1 MVHYSKCTLS
11 PIHATPYVGHK
22 LAEARSAAR
31 QAKINYDI
39 AVEKRSASQMESN
52 SLIIRSNQLSKDE
65 RARFGALFT
74 DAEELEKEEARAK
87 AAVASAEQA
96 VDDAFTEFMRL
107 ITARYHEEQVWSDK
121 IRSASTY
128 GSLAALGINLLV
140 FILAIV
146 LVEPWKRKRLAQTFE
161 TKVEALSLEN
171 TAVVERGMEKL
182 AQHFA
187 EQQNLLLSVV
197 DVKSPTSAER
207 VETVERP
214 TPVFHGPV
222 FERLAIVAR
231 DREITGVVAASVV
244 VVGILGWVARS
255 MLG

>member
-1 MVHYSKCTLS
+1 MHYSKSVLFRHMRLC
-11 PIHATPYVGHK
+11 IGHK

-31 QAKINYDI
+31 QAKLNYDI

-87 AAVASAEQA
+87 MAVASAEQA

-128 GSLAALGINLLV
+128 GSLAVLGINLLV
-140 FILAIV
+140 FVLAIV

-171 TAVVERGMEKL
+171 TAVVERGMENL
-182 AQHFA
+182 ARHFA
-187 EQQNLLLSVV
+187 AQQNLLSIVSAKSLSSV
-197 DVKSPTSAER
+197 ER
-207 VETVERP
+207 AGTVEVP
-214 TPVFHGPV
+214 TFVFQGPV
-222 FERLAIVAR
+222 FEKLAIVAR
-231 DREITGVVAASVV
+231 DREITAVVAT
-244 VVGILGWVARS
+244 GIALAGVLGWIARN

>member
-1 MVHYSKCTLS
+1 MCFDALLKTLFLT
-11 PIHATPYVGHK
+11 HATLCIGHK

-31 QAKINYDI
+31 QAKLNYDI

-74 DAEELEKEEARAK
+74 DAEELEKEEAKAK
-87 AAVASAEQA
+87 AGVASAEQA

-107 ITARYHEEQVWSDK
+107 ITARYHEEQIWSDK

-161 TKVEALSLEN
+161 TKVEALSLDN

-182 AQHFA
+182 AQHFVA
-187 EQQNLLLSVV
+187 QQNIINAKYLSYV
-197 DVKSPTSAER
+197 ER
-207 VETVERP
+207 VEVP
-214 TPVFHGPV
+214 TPLFHGPV
-222 FERLAIVAR
+222 FERLALAVR
-231 DREITGVVAASVV
+231 DPEIAAVAATGIIVL
-244 VVGILGWVARS
+244 VGVLSWLARN